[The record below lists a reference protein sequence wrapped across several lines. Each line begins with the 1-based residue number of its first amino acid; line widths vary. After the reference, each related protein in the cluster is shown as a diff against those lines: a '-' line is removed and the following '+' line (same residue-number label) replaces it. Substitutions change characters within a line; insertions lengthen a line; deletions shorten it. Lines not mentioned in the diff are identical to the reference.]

1 MMVALVPLATIAV
14 FLLCGT
20 GGERRAVTISANA
33 TAENASLG
41 VGSVLLERYVLTEKL
56 QTRGFF
62 EEVFET
68 FSIPWMCHADS
79 DSEDGSE
86 SEDESDREDE
96 KEVAKR
102 VAARKRAE
110 EAEKKKQDRERIR
123 IAAMRAICDPGNKVG
138 FGAYGTVYQ
147 ARDTEG
153 GNDVV
158 VKCPTSATPETVAGL
173 SQECELLQQLLR
185 GEKKYRGASNIVEC
199 LINGANREPPFIV
212 MTNGGD
218 ELDTY
223 LFQKA
228 SLFGD
233 KRRDFSNYWGR
244 RATRLLEIFTQVLDA
259 VSFMAEQGYWHRD
272 LKPAN
277 IVARDDSKGKVVVK
291 MIDFGFAAKQKDLKA
306 FIKASR
312 DRLEGKSPP
321 RGRVKEQ
328 HDAIL
333 RGQHDAILR
342 VRFAKGKKTADG
354 ELKVEEYTP
363 YAPPEVREYALYVD
377 WHNVANDITEYKQ
390 GLTLLDGT
398 LASVEAFDLWSVGMS
413 FIDLLCD
420 QGEERLFAF
429 AEVLDKEQLSKEKMY
444 QLLLREACW
453 PQAAFVNAQTSDKIL
468 DLLTSTLRPDPKHRR
483 FPGWYQKPRGEQGS
497 ERARSRSRS
506 SGRGKSGRR
515 ASAK

>member
-1 MMVALVPLATIAV
+1 
-14 FLLCGT
+14 
-20 GGERRAVTISANA
+20 
-33 TAENASLG
+33 
-41 VGSVLLERYVLTEKL
+41 
-56 QTRGFF
+56 
-62 EEVFET
+62 
-68 FSIPWMCHADS
+68 
-79 DSEDGSE
+79 
-86 SEDESDREDE
+86 
-96 KEVAKR
+96 
-102 VAARKRAE
+102 
-110 EAEKKKQDRERIR
+110 
-123 IAAMRAICDPGNKVG
+123 
-138 FGAYGTVYQ
+138 
-147 ARDTEG
+147 
-153 GNDVV
+153 
-158 VKCPTSATPETVAGL
+158 
-173 SQECELLQQLLR
+173 
-185 GEKKYRGASNIVEC
+185 
-199 LINGANREPPFIV
+199 